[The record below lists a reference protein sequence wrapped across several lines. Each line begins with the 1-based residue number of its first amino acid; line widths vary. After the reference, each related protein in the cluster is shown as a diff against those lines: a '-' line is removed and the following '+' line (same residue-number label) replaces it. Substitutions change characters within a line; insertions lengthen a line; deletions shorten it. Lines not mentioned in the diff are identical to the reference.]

1 MRHLR
6 FARAALAGAVLCA
19 TPIALATDVASE
31 FSILKK
37 RLRRLPMEGGAMLAV
52 RLPIGDGTYRLFDV
66 SDSRT
71 LPAELAAR
79 FPRLRSFRGTDA
91 EGRTLRLD
99 LSRSALRMSVRHGAS
114 EFTLRA
120 GTAAEWLA
128 ASNPSASPF
137 PTGTAFYPMTSGAAH
152 GPVDIDVRGGA
163 QESGLVARQA
173 LSSASTHRGG
183 SVRYDFRLAVATSS
197 RFAARFGGSVE
208 GTLAEVAHA
217 VNRANEVFET
227 DVGAHFTLVAGND
240 RLIRTRPSRDPFL
253 REDPAPA
260 AVALIDREIGATHY
274 DIGHALTDYTGGES
288 DIGTSCSD
296 ARDADFLATHKAA
309 AWSGHGDPRN
319 DTDAMGF
326 MIHVLGRQLGAWPTA
341 SGCPRDTLEDRA
353 FEPGSGT
360 TAMGYAPSSCGR
372 TPRWQAHTDRYFHAA
387 NIEQMQDWLASRG
400 GRCASRHINTS
411 IAPWIDPRTFAART
425 TLPARTPFSLDANAE
440 PGTPGRIL
448 SYTWE
453 QMDTGSGEAGLL
465 PAVDGPLFRSWAPSS
480 TGRREFPRTGTLR
493 DVGESPPGETLP
505 DTSRSL
511 NFRITVR
518 DNGGR
523 DATIA
528 HADARLDV
536 FDTGRPFAL
545 RDTLPPSVPAGS
557 HLIAHWDVAE
567 TDRPPISCHFVMIDL
582 SLDDGATWE
591 EPALATDEPND
602 GEARLMLPRQAA
614 SKRARLRARCDRRP
628 FFAVSPRAFAIKSA
642 ASD

>member
-1 MRHLR
+1 
-6 FARAALAGAVLCA
+6 
-19 TPIALATDVASE
+19 
-31 FSILKK
+31 
-37 RLRRLPMEGGAMLAV
+37 MLAV
-52 RLPIGDGTYRLFDV
+52 RLPIGDGTHRVFDV

-79 FPRLRSFRGTDA
+79 FPGLRSFRGTDA

-99 LSRSALRMSVRHGAS
+99 LSRSALRMSVRHGAG

-120 GTAAEWLA
+120 ATAAEWLA
-128 ASNPSASPF
+128 VSNPSASPF
-137 PTGTAFYPMTSGAAH
+137 PTGTAFDPMTSGAAH

-163 QESGLVARQA
+163 QEPGLVARQA

-208 GTLAEVAHA
+208 DTLAEVAHA

-240 RLIRTRPSRDPFL
+240 RLIRTPPSRDPFL

-260 AVALIDREIGATHY
+260 AVALIDREIGAAHY

-425 TLPARTPFSLDANAE
+425 TIPARTPFSLDANAE

-448 SYTWE
+448 SYASGANGYRFRRSRPAASRRRPSFPLVGAFAHR
-453 QMDTGSGEAGLL
+453 QARISPHGHATGRERILAGRNPASYVALTEL
-465 PAVDGPLFRSWAPSS
+465 PAHGPRQRGP
-480 TGRREFPRTGTLR
+480 RRHHRPCRRTPRRLRYGT
-493 DVGESPPGETLP
+493 
-505 DTSRSL
+505 
-511 NFRITVR
+511 
-518 DNGGR
+518 
-523 DATIA
+523 
-528 HADARLDV
+528 
-536 FDTGRPFAL
+536 AL
-545 RDTLPPSVPAGS
+545 RTARHASPSVQAGS
-557 HLIAHWDVAE
+557 HLIARWDVAE

-582 SLDDGATWE
+582 SLDDGATWKN
-591 EPALATDEPND
+591 PRWRPTNRTTAKRGSCFHGRPRANARACVRDAIGAPSSRCPHARSRSRRRPATD
-602 GEARLMLPRQAA
+602 
-614 SKRARLRARCDRRP
+614 KRRRRP
-628 FFAVSPRAFAIKSA
+628 PTYQGAVMRPHEVPARRR
-642 ASD
+642 DHT